1 MIRDS
6 KIFCGQESA
15 FGNAIKWAVFHV
27 RSPCMKIH
35 RPDTVYFNPTRKED
49 KRFPAFFHRFSAR
62 KRKILRVKTIG
73 ETENQNTGL
82 P

>member
-35 RPDTVYFNPTRKED
+35 RPDTVYFNPTRKD
-49 KRFPAFFHRFSAR
+49 GKRFPALFHRFSAR
-62 KRKILRVKTIG
+62 KRKFLRVKTVG
-73 ETENQNTGL
+73 ESGNQEAGL
-82 P
+82 F